1 MRKDCALILFYT
13 RDNRYSFNVLLGAI
27 EGSFVI
33 EHLDVYIMEDPK
45 RLLQAVDDIIKS
57 YRKVILA
64 FSFLTP
70 QIWDIYGIIRSVKD
84 KFKDRIITLAG
95 GPHPTGDPV
104 GTLKMGFDLVIR
116 GEGEETLIEFLEKVI
131 IDEDYYNIQGI
142 SFLDNNGNY
151 HFTGY
156 RKPVDLDKYIPF
168 SLRFEKFNPIEIS
181 RGCPFGCYF
190 CQTPRIF
197 GINPRHRSIDKIV
210 AYVKIMKD
218 RNLTD
223 VRFIAPSIFSYGS
236 QDGRTLDLELLD
248 TLFSEIREV
257 IGSDGRI
264 FIGTFPSEV
273 RPEQVKEET
282 LELIIKYG
290 NNKNITIGA
299 QSGSNRILE
308 LTHRGHTVS
317 DVYNAVNIARRL
329 GFTVNV
335 DFIFGLPIETEH
347 DIEETIKVMEDLI
360 NIGVRIHAHTFLPL
374 PQTPLGRSKPNMVSP
389 KYKRI
394 LNRLLPKGIVFGYWR
409 EQEVL
414 ASKIYR
420 YLSSGEL
427 EGKEIFK

>member
-1 MRKDCALILFYT
+1 MRKNCALILFYT
-13 RDNRYSFNVLLGAI
+13 RDNRYSFNILLGALESTSII
-27 EGSFVI
+27 ED
-33 EHLDVYIMEDPK
+33 LDVYLIEDQTK
-45 RLLQAVDDIIKS
+45 LLQAVDDVTES

-70 QIWDIYGIIRSVKD
+70 QIWDVYRIIRPIKD
-84 KFKDRIITLAG
+84 KFKDRILTLAG

-104 GTLKMGFDLVIR
+104 GALKMGFDLVIR

-131 IDEDYYNIQGI
+131 KDEDYYNIQGI
-142 SFLDNNGNY
+142 SFLDKNSNY

-156 RKPVDLDKYIPF
+156 RKPADLDRYMPF
-168 SLRFEKFNPIEIS
+168 SLKFEKFNPIEIS

-197 GINPRHRSIDKIV
+197 GINPRHRSIDKVIE
-210 AYVKIMKD
+210 YVKIMKD

-236 QDGRTLDLELLD
+236 QDGRTLNLDLLD
-248 TLFSEIREV
+248 TLFREIRKV

-299 QSGSNRILE
+299 QSGSDRILE
-308 LTHRGHTVS
+308 FTHRGHTVS
-317 DVYNAVNIARRL
+317 DVYNAVNIARKL

-347 DIEETIKVMEDLI
+347 DIEETIKVIEDLT

-374 PQTPLGRSKPNMVSP
+374 PQTPLGRSKPNTVSP
-389 KYKRI
+389 NYKRI
-394 LNRLLPKGIVFGYWR
+394 LYKLLPKGMVFGYWR

-420 YLSSGEL
+420 YLSSGEI
-427 EGKEIFK
+427 EEEERFK

>member
-1 MRKDCALILFYT
+1 MRKYYALILFYT
-13 RDNRYSFNVLLGAI
+13 RDNRYSFNVLLGAL
-27 EGSFVI
+27 ESSSVI
-33 EHLDVYIMEDPK
+33 EDLDVYLIEDQIK
-45 RLLQAVDDIIKS
+45 LLQTLDDIVKS

-70 QIWDIYGIIRSVKD
+70 QIWDIYRVIRSIKD
-84 KFKDRIITLAG
+84 KFKDRILTLAG
-95 GPHPTGDPV
+95 GPHPTGDPI
-104 GTLKMGFDLVIR
+104 GTLKMSFDFVIR
-116 GEGEETLIEFLEKVI
+116 GEGEEILIEFLEKVI
-131 IDEDYYNIQGI
+131 RDEYYYSTQGI
-142 SFLDNNGNY
+142 SFLDENDNY

-156 RKPVDLDKYIPF
+156 RKLVDLDRYLPF
-168 SLRFEKFNPIEIS
+168 SLKFEKFNPIEIS

-210 AYVKIMKD
+210 EYIKIMKD

-236 QDGRTLDLELLD
+236 QDGRSLNLELLD
-248 TLFSEIREV
+248 TLFNEIRKV

-273 RPEQVKEET
+273 RPDQVKEET

-290 NNKNITIGA
+290 SNKNITIGA
-299 QSGSNRILE
+299 QSGSDRILE
-308 LTHRGHTVS
+308 FTHRGHTVS
-317 DVYNAVNIARRL
+317 DVYNAVNVARKL

-347 DIEETIKVMEDLI
+347 DIEETIKVIEDLV
-360 NIGVRIHAHTFLPL
+360 NFGVKIHAHTFLPL
-374 PQTPLGRSKPNMVSP
+374 PQIPLDRSKPNTVSP

-394 LNRLLPKGIVFGYWR
+394 LNKLLPRGIVFGYWR

-420 YLSSGEL
+420 YLSSEKMGE
-427 EGKEIFK
+427 EGES